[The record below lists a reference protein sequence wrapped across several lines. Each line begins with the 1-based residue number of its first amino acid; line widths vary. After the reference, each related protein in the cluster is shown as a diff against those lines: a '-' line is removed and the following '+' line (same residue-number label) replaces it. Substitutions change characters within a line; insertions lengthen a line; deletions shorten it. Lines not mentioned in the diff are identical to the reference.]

1 MATVAAV
8 VLEAAT
14 QKAGEEKEQEEQEE
28 KEEKDEKADQEEQE
42 EQEAQEEAAAV
53 AEEKAE
59 ARLLGTTALRTP

>member
-28 KEEKDEKADQEEQE
+28 KEEKEEKEEQE

>member
-28 KEEKDEKADQEEQE
+28 KEEK
-42 EQEAQEEAAAV
+42 
-53 AEEKAE
+53 EEKE
-59 ARLLGTTALRTP
+59 EEEENPRDTRLASQCLHLHTKI